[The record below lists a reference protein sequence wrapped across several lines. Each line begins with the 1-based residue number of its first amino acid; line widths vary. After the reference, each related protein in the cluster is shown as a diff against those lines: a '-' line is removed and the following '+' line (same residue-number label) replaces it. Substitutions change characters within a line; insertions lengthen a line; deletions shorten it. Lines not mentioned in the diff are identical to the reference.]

1 VTNGAVAG
9 ASDNLNKL
17 NDMYA
22 VSGVGEWGGFSV
34 GVGYQSF
41 DGGKI
46 NNLKR
51 RNELAASIG
60 MKLGDF
66 GAGLGY
72 GQSELK
78 AQAGTSN
85 KTKGFYG
92 SLSYQVTDNGTAYLN
107 YVRLDP
113 QGDKNNQSG
122 VGLTYAHGLSK
133 RTFVYGAVGI
143 GKNDANDDKPR
154 RIALGVRHFF

>member
-1 VTNGAVAG
+1 MASPNG
-9 ASDNLNKL
+9 KL
-17 NDMYA
+17 
-22 VSGVGEWGGFSV
+22 
-34 GVGYQSF
+34 
-41 DGGKI
+41 
-46 NNLKR
+46 R
-51 RNELAASIG
+51 
-60 MKLGDF
+60 
-66 GAGLGY
+66 
-72 GQSELK
+72 
-78 AQAGTSN
+78 
-85 KTKGFYG
+85 
-92 SLSYQVTDNGTAYLN
+92 QVTDNGTAYLN